1 MNWAHMHLLLNHV
14 PVLGTLFGL
23 ALLLYAV
30 VRRNDGHKR
39 VALGVFTLV
48 ALLALPTYFSGEP
61 AEEVVEHRAGVSEP
75 AIESHEDAAL
85 GALAG
90 VEVLGLVALV
100 GLFLSRGGRALPA
113 NAARAVVLVAILTA
127 GLMARTANLGGQIRH
142 AEIRA
147 DAQPQPGEDDDG
159 DEGDEEDEGQ

>member
-1 MNWAHMHLLLNHV
+1 MNWAHLHLLLNHV

-30 VRRNDGHKR
+30 LRRNEGLKR
-39 VALGVFTLV
+39 VALGACTLV
-48 ALLALPTYFSGEP
+48 ALMALPTYFSGEP
-61 AEEVVEHRAGVSEP
+61 AEEVVEHSAGVSEP

-113 NAARAVVLVAILTA
+113 NVARAAVLVAILTA

-147 DAQPQPGEDDDG
+147 DAQPQQGEEAEEA
-159 DEGDEEDEGQ
+159 EGDEDEGQ